1 MSVAELPLQQAVQA
15 LYTEH
20 HGWLFGWLRKKLGCP
35 HNAADLSHD
44 TFVRILASREAL
56 GALRE
61 PRAFLTTTA
70 RHLIIDRARRRQ
82 IEDAYLRELALTIEV
97 LEGCQQSPEQILLTL
112 EALEQIAFVLDGLCL
127 NARQA
132 FLLYFLEGL
141 RQGEIASQLQISAR
155 MVRTHLMNALAHCNH
170 ALDVSEGP

>member
-1 MSVAELPLQQAVQA
+1 MSASNLPLNQAVQA
-15 LYTEH
+15 LYAEH
-20 HGWLFGWLRKKLGCP
+20 QGWLFGWLRKKLGCP

-44 TFVRILASREAL
+44 TFLRILASRDAL
-56 GALRE
+56 SAMRE

-82 IEDAYLRELALTIEV
+82 LEDAYLRELALTIEMM
-97 LEGCQQSPEQILLTL
+97 EHCQQSPEQILVTL
-112 EALEQIAFVLDGLCL
+112 EALEQIAFVLDGLAL

-141 RQGEIASQLQISAR
+141 RQSEIASRLGISER
-155 MVRTHLMNALAHCNH
+155 MVRKHLMNALMHCNH
-170 ALDVSEGP
+170 ALDV